1 VTSPVGGDDP
11 AASAA
16 VREIDLRKKF
26 HMQRTEL
33 AAKIGLSA
41 PKAKVLRAHL
51 GVDDDASC
59 CHVFEFGAQKI
70 PCFSDNALRRMKE
83 ALPDL
88 DMSELWANRNG

>member
-1 VTSPVGGDDP
+1 MNSLILVLMQGAPVHYVGGMILP
-11 AASAA
+11 RRRRSA
-16 VREIDLRKKF
+16 EIDLRKKF

-51 GVDDDASC
+51 GIDDDDASC

-70 PCFSDNALRRMKE
+70 PCFSDNALR
-83 ALPDL
+83 
-88 DMSELWANRNG
+88 